1 MAPGLDPVQTLGD
14 IKRVRDAAMKVG
26 LFVTLEWETA
36 NDDGSHIANML
47 EQVKVAK
54 DVGFSSLWLPQHFVS
69 GPSMRQLST
78 SPMLGLLAGIA
89 EGMSLGTGVLLLPM
103 LNPVLLAEEAA
114 TIDHLTGGN
123 FILGVGLGYREAE
136 FQAFGIEKRS
146 RVPRFREY
154 IEVMRL
160 LWTQERVTFHG
171 KYLHFDDIGL
181 NLRPKNPNGI
191 PIWVGSA
198 VDEGVKRAAEI
209 GDSWICA
216 GAMSR
221 DDLRRW
227 WDMFHEARVARGR
240 SLDYSKQVARE
251 CFCGANMKSAI
262 DLAAGPL
269 SAKYSR
275 YAGNG
280 WGSFDPSQGAT
291 AFAEFAR
298 DRFVV
303 GDEAF
308 VRDELQR
315 YRDELGATEFRFRMA
330 WPGLAQE
337 EVLASIRRVG
347 RLAGDL

>member
-1 MAPGLDPVQTLGD
+1 
-14 IKRVRDAAMKVG
+14 
-26 LFVTLEWETA
+26 
-36 NDDGSHIANML
+36 
-47 EQVKVAK
+47 
-54 DVGFSSLWLPQHFVS
+54 
-69 GPSMRQLST
+69 
-78 SPMLGLLAGIA
+78 
-89 EGMSLGTGVLLLPM
+89 
-103 LNPVLLAEEAA
+103 
-114 TIDHLTGGN
+114 
-123 FILGVGLGYREAE
+123 
-136 FQAFGIEKRS
+136 
-146 RVPRFREY
+146 
-154 IEVMRL
+154 MRL

-171 KYLHFDDIGL
+171 KYLHLDDIGL
-181 NLRPKNPNGI
+181 SLRPKNRNGI

-209 GDSWICA
+209 GDSWISA

-227 WDMFHEARVARGR
+227 WDMFHSARIDQGR
-240 SLDYSKQVARE
+240 SLNYPKQVARE
-251 CFCGANMKSAI
+251 CFCGATMKSAI

-280 WGSFDPSQGAT
+280 WGSFDPSLGAA
-291 AFAEFAR
+291 AFTDFAR

-315 YRDELGATEFRFRMA
+315 YRDESGATEFRFRMA
-330 WPGLAQE
+330 WPGLPQE

-347 RLAGDL
+347 RLTGDI

>member
-1 MAPGLDPVQTLGD
+1 
-14 IKRVRDAAMKVG
+14 MKVG
-26 LFVTLEWETA
+26 LFVTLEWEAA
-36 NDDGSHIANML
+36 NDDGRHIPNML
-47 EQVKVAK
+47 EQVKTAREA
-54 DVGFSSLWLPQHFVS
+54 GFSSLWLPQHFVS
-69 GPSMRQLST
+69 GPNMRQLST

-89 EGMSLGTGVLLLPM
+89 EGMTLGTGVLLLPM

-136 FQAFGIEKRS
+136 FQAFGIERRS

-171 KYLHFDDIGL
+171 KYFHFDDISL
-181 NLRPKNPNGI
+181 SLRPKRSTGI

-209 GDSWICA
+209 GDAWICA

-221 DDLRRW
+221 GDLERW
-227 WDMFHEARVARGR
+227 WAMFHEVRTARGR
-240 SLDYSKQVARE
+240 SLDYPKQVARE
-251 CFCGANMKSAI
+251 CFCGPDMKTAVA
-262 DLAAGPL
+262 LAAGPL
-269 SAKYSR
+269 AAKYGR
-275 YAGNG
+275 YASNG
-280 WGSFDPSQGAT
+280 WGSFDPSQGAA
-291 AFAEFAR
+291 AFTEFAR

-315 YRDELGATEFRFRMA
+315 YRDEQGATEFRFRMG
-330 WPGLAQE
+330 WPGLPQE

-347 RLAGDL
+347 RLAADL